1 MVGLVGFS
9 ITNGPTQPQKNTQ
22 HTNATNQHTNATNQH
37 TNAKNHQNTTNNQNP
52 VGVDGDALAKKD
64 EISPDWRGSR

>member
-9 ITNGPTQPQKNTQ
+9 ITNGPTQPQKIT
-22 HTNATNQHTNATNQH
+22 QHTNATNQH

-64 EISPDWRGSR
+64 EISPDRRGSR